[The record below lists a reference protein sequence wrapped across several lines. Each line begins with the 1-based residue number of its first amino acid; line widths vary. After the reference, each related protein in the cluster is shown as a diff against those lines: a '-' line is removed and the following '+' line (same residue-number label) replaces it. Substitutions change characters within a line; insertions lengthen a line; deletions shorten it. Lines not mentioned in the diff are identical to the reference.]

1 MRRLSLFWIMLAFCM
16 AIVLPAIAD
25 PGDKAGWSVA
35 TDPRRRAFLMWA
47 PGQGGPRILMLGC
60 LRDARTFTI
69 MSYAVGERDE
79 IDHVKLTLSNGSAR
93 FEVAGRITR
102 YPRIGRSSFIS
113 DLDVDEEHLRALG
126 RTLLP
131 VLEGAGD
138 ITLAIAP
145 AAPSGAPRVTSR
157 KIPIAGLALVLE
169 RFRGVCFR

>member
-1 MRRLSLFWIMLAFCM
+1 MRCLSLSWIMLALCM
-16 AIVLPAIAD
+16 ATMLPAIAD
-25 PGDKAGWSVA
+25 SGDMAGWSVA
-35 TDPRRRAFLMWA
+35 TDPRRRAFLMWV
-47 PGQGGPRILMLGC
+47 PDQGGPRVLMLGC
-60 LRDARTFTI
+60 LRDAGTFTT

-93 FEVAGRITR
+93 FEVEGSITR

-145 AAPSGAPRVTSR
+145 AAPSDARSATSR
-157 KIPIAGLALVLE
+157 KIPIAGLASVLE